1 MTALES
7 MPGHTRL
14 YRRGAVYYHRA
25 AVPQDIVETYGK
37 REETF
42 SLRTKDRSEALRR
55 VRIAAVQVDEKF
67 SEHRRE
73 LERNRLVD
81 AQPPLDELTP
91 AQIARAKAAYLHYV
105 LDEDEEVRLD
115 GFYDTEDEAEPL
127 ADLPR
132 PTFRERQDLGEDMD
146 EVTRANLAQG
156 KRDEFFRSEAE
167 EVLTWD
173 GIELR
178 LAEGSPSW
186 GRLIRALQE
195 ASVEAHKVI
204 RERDTGDSVPTPE
217 YPNTAPRARPS
228 NAPLLSEAVHAWEAE
243 KTRGAWS
250 TKVHNDYMTWM
261 AAFIEVAGD
270 HPITEYAK
278 DDARAFKATL
288 LKLPANWRKNRSVKK
303 LPLLEAAE
311 KAHALGLPPMSSA
324 NLNKAL
330 RRVAGFWNYAE
341 AHYDDI
347 RPSLFKGLQVKEAV
361 AARDQRD
368 PFSPDQLAKLFS
380 SPLYTGCRSERFCA
394 EPGEQSMRGTARF
407 WLPLLGLFTGAR
419 LNELC
424 QLTPR

>member
-1 MTALES
+1 

-228 NAPLLSEAVHAWEAE
+228 NAAF
-243 KTRGAWS
+243 RG
-250 TKVHNDYMTWM
+250 
-261 AAFIEVAGD
+261 
-270 HPITEYAK
+270 
-278 DDARAFKATL
+278 
-288 LKLPANWRKNRSVKK
+288 RS
-303 LPLLEAAE
+303 
-311 KAHALGLPPMSSA
+311 
-324 NLNKAL
+324 
-330 RRVAGFWNYAE
+330 RVG
-341 AHYDDI
+341 
-347 RPSLFKGLQVKEAV
+347 G
-361 AARDQRD
+361 
-368 PFSPDQLAKLFS
+368 
-380 SPLYTGCRSERFCA
+380 
-394 EPGEQSMRGTARF
+394 
-407 WLPLLGLFTGAR
+407 
-419 LNELC
+419 
-424 QLTPR
+424 